1 MACGLIIWCTSDA
14 IPRNEH
20 AREHPD
26 GDDAHPSCLVGG
38 EGLGHHDSMVAMLA
52 ATFSSVPVAFRTAS
66 TVVSGAISFSTSP
79 RARLR

>member
-1 MACGLIIWCTSDA
+1 
-14 IPRNEH
+14 
-20 AREHPD
+20 
-26 GDDAHPSCLVGG
+26 
-38 EGLGHHDSMVAMLA
+38 VAMLA